1 MSVVDAAPPVNR
13 KACVIEAAATGVA
26 YGAGLWCA
34 GALLV
39 ASFRPYDLAMP
50 YWSRLSGLRTDTSG
64 AAAFVVVAVTLVV
77 SEYLRLRR
85 GGGRRRRPSAI
96 RSGGARAAFARAV
109 AEVVALLAT
118 GLVVYL
124 SVNAVTHPAT
134 LTIEAT
140 HFASWPT
147 EGTLRVVALVLCVLS
162 VGMLRFMSAR
172 LSTPAE
178 RDG

>member
-1 MSVVDAAPPVNR
+1 M
-13 KACVIEAAATGVA
+13 
-26 YGAGLWCA
+26 
-34 GALLV
+34 
-39 ASFRPYDLAMP
+39 
-50 YWSRLSGLRTDTSG
+50 
-64 AAAFVVVAVTLVV
+64 
-77 SEYLRLRR
+77 
-85 GGGRRRRPSAI
+85 
-96 RSGGARAAFARAV
+96 